1 MTVVSSVLS
10 EVKVC
15 IITNEFQNAS
25 FTKKLST
32 LTKLLKNCSNEPD
45 VVYIDDF
52 LSEEDKL
59 TPETQCQYV
68 KKCFDKFKNH
78 AICIPLFGS
87 DHDLKKTEFNNS
99 LLSRVM
105 RFMLHISIVNESWL
119 NDLQIAYND
128 YIANL
133 KNGAKKKKIRPLA
146 VGKTERRFD
155 DELANAISY
164 RSCVLEKLSGKMSD
178 NQISMLEII
187 LNFVDVNTEVKPT
200 VPTIDGECY
209 ILPDEHEIESF
220 SNGSQGNGIPSIH
233 LKTIFE
239 QIQSFVIKRNAS
251 KIFKGS
257 QFIFSSEIS
266 SFQPLASLLKIIIKK
281 LGGET
286 LESISAVKD
295 ITKLY
300 SIEDTISKELNYIL
314 PENRCSLYYLL
325 ERWGLNVEA
334 KDIDSAYKFAH
345 HYPFDSLKITKK
357 ELKHNSSL
365 QFSLSG
371 FFGHKKFMAQ
381 TMLKKLE
388 INVVNYMTSS
398 FTGLFT
404 YANYGDKYNF
414 SAKKGI
420 KIVNAKC
427 IDKIY
432 FEALFDVTK
441 DYSGKNLE
449 IFLCNTADLAI
460 RKTKK
465 YYTETNPSPASEQ
478 ITEVDSFV
486 ISENAANEL
495 PSQKNQTVNA
505 EGNEAKTVSSTSE
518 QQEISTKDKK
528 PNKENKSTSSQEVV
542 SLKRKLDTG
551 ETPSQSSQRP
561 KKTKSA
567 VEDMSIF
574 DSIAERVSLA
584 GGNNNGFTFQDS
596 GKRMKVILAGID
608 LKSET
613 TNTNYV
619 YMSGIRHK
627 ADLYK
632 TNLYILDKMG
642 LEISEDKNYK
652 ECDVI
657 IIKKKTST
665 FYESLAYTNIA
676 HYVDMK
682 FIESLLEKVYKRK
695 KNISLDLKDY
705 WYKELLSKPEFMKNR
720 EQLNGQLIFVRLN
733 VENLVLLNPNDTEK
747 HDPKEIV
754 FKTHGFSKQ
763 IEIKGFDKRLFNID
777 NLCKHNVYNLI
788 VVNNT
793 VKSLN
798 NVIGEFRK
806 SSNLKNYKM
815 VLVTWETIVK
825 MLLSMDVSY
834 ILDEKN
840 VLVKSP

>member
-15 IITNEFQNAS
+15 IVTNEFQSAS

-45 VVYIDDF
+45 VVYIDDY

-59 TPETQCQYV
+59 TPKTQSQYL
-68 KKCFDKFKNH
+68 KKCFDEFKNH
-78 AICIPLFGS
+78 TICIPLFGS
-87 DHDLKKTEFNNS
+87 DHDLKQTEFNSS

-105 RFMLHISIVNESWL
+105 RFMLHISIVSESWL

-128 YIANL
+128 YIANQ
-133 KNGAKKKKIRPLA
+133 KNGTKKKKIRPLA

-155 DELANAISY
+155 DELANVISY
-164 RSCVLEKLSGKMSD
+164 RSCVLEKLKGKMND
-178 NQISMLEII
+178 NQLSMLEIL

-200 VPTIDGECY
+200 VPTIDGECC
-209 ILPDEHEIESF
+209 ILPDDHEIQLP
-220 SNGSQGNGIPSIH
+220 SNGSESNGIPSIH

-239 QIQSFVIKRNAS
+239 QIHTFVTKRNAN
-251 KIFKGS
+251 KIFQGS

-266 SFQPLASLLKIIIKK
+266 TFQPLASLLKLIIKK

-286 LESISAVKD
+286 LEGVSAIKD
-295 ITKLY
+295 INKLY
-300 SIEDTISKELNYIL
+300 SVEDTISTELNYIL

-325 ERWGLNVEA
+325 ERWGLNVKAE
-334 KDIDSAYKFAH
+334 DIDSAYKFSH
-345 HYPFDSLKITKK
+345 HYPFDCLNLTKR
-357 ELKHNSSL
+357 ELKNNSTL

-381 TMLKKLE
+381 TMLKKLQ

-404 YANYGDKYNF
+404 YVNYGDKFNF

-432 FEALFDVTK
+432 FEALFDVKK
-441 DYSGKNLE
+441 DYSGKNME
-449 IFLCNTADLAI
+449 TFLCNTADINI
-460 RKTKK
+460 RRKKK
-465 YYTETNPSPASEQ
+465 YYNKTNPVTASEQ
-478 ITEVDSFV
+478 ITEVESFAV
-486 ISENAANEL
+486 SENVLNEV
-495 PSQKNQTVNA
+495 PSQNNQAVNA
-505 EGNEAKTVSSTSE
+505 EGNDAKTVSSTSE
-518 QQEISTKDKK
+518 LQEISTVDKK
-528 PNKENKSTSSQEVV
+528 PYKESNSTTSQEAV

-551 ETPSQSSQRP
+551 EATSQSSQ
-561 KKTKSA
+561 KTKRTKST

-584 GGNNNGFTFQDS
+584 GGNNKGLTYQNS
-596 GKRMKVILAGID
+596 GKRLKVILTGID

-642 LEISEDKNYK
+642 LELSEDKNYK

-657 IIKKKTST
+657 IINKKTST

-676 HYVDMK
+676 YYVDMK
-682 FIESLLEKVYKRK
+682 FIEKLLEKVYKRK
-695 KNISLDLKDY
+695 KNISLNLKDY
-705 WYKELLSKPEFMKNR
+705 WYKELLSMPEFMKNR
-720 EQLNGQLIFVRLN
+720 EQLNGQLIFEKLN
-733 VENLVLLNPNDTEK
+733 VENLVLLNPNETEK

-754 FKTHGFSKQ
+754 FRTHGFSKK
-763 IEIKGFDKRLFNID
+763 IEIKGFDKRMFNID
-777 NLCKHNVYNLI
+777 NLCKHNVYNLV

-798 NVIGEFRK
+798 NVIGEFQK
-806 SSNLKNYKM
+806 SANLKNYKIA
-815 VLVTWETIVK
+815 LVTWETVVR
-825 MLLSMDVSY
+825 MLLSMDVNY

>member
-15 IITNEFQNAS
+15 IVTNEFQGAS

-59 TPETQCQYV
+59 SPETQHQYLR
-68 KKCFDKFKNH
+68 KCFDRFKDH

-87 DHDLKKTEFNNS
+87 DHDVKKTEFNKS

-105 RFMLHISIVNESWL
+105 RFMLHISIVNDSWL
-119 NDLQIAYND
+119 NDLQIAYSD

-133 KNGAKKKKIRPLA
+133 KNGTKKKKIRPLA

-155 DELANAISY
+155 DELANVIPY
-164 RSCVLEKLSGKMSD
+164 RSCVLEKMSGKLNE
-178 NQISMLEII
+178 NQMLMLEIL
-187 LNFVDVNTEVKPT
+187 LNFLDVNTEVKPT

-220 SNGSQGNGIPSIH
+220 SNGSQRTGIPSIH
-233 LKTIFE
+233 LKTIFN
-239 QIQSFVIKRNAS
+239 QIQCFVTKRNVN
-251 KIFKGS
+251 KIFQGS

-266 SFQPLASLLKIIIKK
+266 TFQPLASLLKLIIKQ

-286 LESISAVKD
+286 LEGTLEIKD
-295 ITKLY
+295 IEKLY

-334 KDIDSAYKFAH
+334 GEIDSAYKFSH
-345 HYPFDSLKITKK
+345 HYPFDCLNLTKR
-357 ELKHNSSL
+357 ELKHNSTL

-381 TMLKKLE
+381 TMLKKLQ

-432 FEALFDVTK
+432 FEACFDVTK
-441 DYSGKNLE
+441 DYSGKSME
-449 IFLCNTADLAI
+449 TFLCNTADISI
-460 RKTKK
+460 RKKKK
-465 YYTETNPSPASEQ
+465 YYTQKHPSILSEQ
-478 ITEVDSFV
+478 TTEVDSFAV
-486 ISENAANEL
+486 FENGSKSV
-495 PSQKNQTVNA
+495 PSQNIPAVNA
-505 EGNEAKTVSSTSE
+505 ECNDTKTVSSTSE
-518 QQEISTKDKK
+518 KQEVSNTY
-528 PNKENKSTSSQEVV
+528 KEPTEANKSTSSEAVI

-551 ETPSQSSQRP
+551 ETNSQRSQKV
-561 KKTKSA
+561 KKTKST

-584 GGNNNGFTFQDS
+584 GGNTNGLTYQDS
-596 GKRMKVILAGID
+596 GKRMKVILTGID

-627 ADLYK
+627 ADLYR

-642 LEISEDKNYK
+642 LEICEDKNYK

-665 FYESLAYTNIA
+665 FYESLAYANIA
-676 HYVDMK
+676 YYVDMK

-705 WYKELLSKPEFMKNR
+705 WYNELLSMPEFMKNR
-720 EQLNGQLIFVRLN
+720 KQLNGQLIFEKLN
-733 VENLVLLNPNDTEK
+733 VENLVLLNPNESEK

-754 FKTHGFSKQ
+754 FKTHGFRRK

-777 NLCKHNVYNLI
+777 KLCKRNVSNLI

-798 NVIGEFRK
+798 NVVGEFQK
-806 SSNLKNYKM
+806 SANLKNYKI

-825 MLLSMDVSY
+825 MLLSMDLDY
-834 ILDEKN
+834 LHDEKN